1 MAAVGHKSSPQLGHG
16 RNDLPKPGNEIICTT
31 SDGKSYK
38 GNVSV
43 FDNSLRAVVIGTGL
57 SNNYFFNDNDL
68 TVLYYIHVCFFS
80 LLYDSENENDGQIHV
95 INLQNIGQVD
105 VIKNS
110 QQDTRFDFL
119 IDFVI
124 SQHYYYFTQLY

>member
-57 SNNYFFNDNDL
+57 SNNYFFNNNDL
-68 TVLYYIHVCFFS
+68 TVLYIYITYMYAFS
-80 LLYDSENENDGQIHV
+80 LFCMTQKMRMTV
-95 INLQNIGQVD
+95 
-105 VIKNS
+105 
-110 QQDTRFDFL
+110 RFTL
-119 IDFVI
+119 
-124 SQHYYYFTQLY
+124 